1 MARAPR
7 VSVFFLR
14 RSKLG
19 LRLPGL
25 ARLAYERI
33 LSTMKSS
40 VRKCVSPHGPREFL
54 GPGPTGATRSSRGRH
69 RRSKP
74 RDERTEEHSR
84 RRGAQQGAEGR
95 PTGRVVGA
103 VFLMT
108 ISWAVSPHPHRV
120 AHFKYHEI
128 VFTGRSVCFSVCSRE
143 SLARAPG
150 SPFSLFG
157 QRSGFDFLG
166 SLASLMSAF

>member
-1 MARAPR
+1 MCFPARSAR
-7 VSVFFLR
+7 VSR
-14 RSKLG
+14 
-19 LRLPGL
+19 
-25 ARLAYERI
+25 
-33 LSTMKSS
+33 
-40 VRKCVSPHGPREFL
+40 
-54 GPGPTGATRSSRGRH
+54 PGPDRRYEELTGRQ

-74 RDERTEEHSR
+74 RDERMEEHSR

-95 PTGRVVGA
+95 PAGRVVGA

-128 VFTGRSVCFSVCSRE
+128 VEVHMHTPTPTQVSLSVSPSAWVHSRHHHHPADMLLLSLQVGQFVLVCVRASRWLGP
-143 SLARAPG
+143 SG
-150 SPFSLFG
+150 SPFSFSG
-157 QRSGFDFLG
+157 QSSGFDFLG

>member
-1 MARAPR
+1 M
-7 VSVFFLR
+7 
-14 RSKLG
+14 
-19 LRLPGL
+19 
-25 ARLAYERI
+25 
-33 LSTMKSS
+33 
-40 VRKCVSPHGPREFL
+40 
-54 GPGPTGATRSSRGRH
+54 
-69 RRSKP
+69 
-74 RDERTEEHSR
+74 EEHSR

-95 PTGRVVGA
+95 PAGRVVGA

-128 VFTGRSVCFSVCSRE
+128 VLRPTLFTGRSVCFSVCSRE

-150 SPFSLFG
+150 SSFSLSG
-157 QRSGFDFLG
+157 QSSGFDFLG